1 MRLISQLIK
10 GILRVLLRY
19 FNGTTVSTSFVL
31 PAAGFFSVILVFDTN
46 DLEFTIDATGSSL
59 QLP

>member
-10 GILRVLLRY
+10 GILKVLLRY

-31 PAAGFFSVILVFDTN
+31 PGAGFFSVILVFDTN
-46 DLEFTIDATGSSL
+46 DLEFTIDATGLSL
-59 QLP
+59 